1 MRLPS
6 IPPLQNGDRLTRD
19 EFERRYEAMPD
30 LKKAEL
36 LEGIVY
42 MPSPVSYEGHS
53 RPHFDSIG
61 WLALYRAATPGID
74 GGDNG
79 TLRLDMENEP
89 QPDCFLFIRPSHGGQ
104 ARVDQDD
111 YVAGAPELVM
121 EIAASTASY
130 DAHVKKRVY
139 RRNGVKEYIIWRVYD
154 RTVDWF
160 VLEGEEY
167 VPLPLSSDGIY
178 RSKILPG
185 LWLDPAALLAGDI
198 PRVFEIVQRGAASP
212 EHAQFVARLANHT

>member
-42 MPSPVSYEGHS
+42 MPSPVSHEGHS

-89 QPDCFLFIRPSHGGQ
+89 QPDCFLFIRPHGGQ

-121 EIAASTASY
+121 EIAASSASY

-154 RTVDWF
+154 RIVDWF

-167 VPLPLSSDGIY
+167 VPLPLSPDGIY

-198 PRVFEIVQRGAASP
+198 PRDFEIGQHGVASP
-212 EHAQFVARLANHT
+212 EHAQFVARLANRT